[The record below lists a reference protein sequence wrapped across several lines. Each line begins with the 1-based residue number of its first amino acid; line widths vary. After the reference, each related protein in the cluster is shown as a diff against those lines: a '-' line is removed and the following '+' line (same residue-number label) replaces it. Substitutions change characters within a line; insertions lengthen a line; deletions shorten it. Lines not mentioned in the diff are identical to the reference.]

1 MASVEANHPPNTVKD
16 HLKQIL
22 PDTLDAPEPER
33 LLNDLRTVHDESSD
47 EHKDIL
53 NGFIIATC
61 DGSICYEN
69 SVIAAPVLIR
79 RFDEFRL
86 EDWKPFIEETESF
99 ETARIPSN
107 LLYIALECHK
117 SFSGLL
123 DLIKESASGLANNIT
138 EIEEK

>member
-1 MASVEANHPPNTVKD
+1 MARISG
-16 HLKQIL
+16 I
-22 PDTLDAPEPER
+22 
-33 LLNDLRTVHDESSD
+33 
-47 EHKDIL
+47 DI
-53 NGFIIATC
+53 
-61 DGSICYEN
+61 
-69 SVIAAPVLIR
+69 IR

-123 DLIKESASGLANNIT
+123 DLIKETASGLVNNVT